1 MKEAT
6 RAKPP
11 SSPAPTPRPV
21 PRGGGRKWGD
31 PAEGPGIQTRTW
43 GDMLAAAETQASAAA
58 AGLYLLGRSRWGG
71 ALRPRCST
79 G

>member
-11 SSPAPTPRPV
+11 SSPSPTPRPA

-43 GDMLAAAETQASAAA
+43 GDMLAAAETQASGAA

-71 ALRPRCST
+71 VLRPRCST